1 LEISVLDQPL
11 ASPTFAVLFSGGLD
25 SSILLAHLLAQ
36 GRRVVP
42 LYVDSQLFWQAQE
55 LAAARRFL
63 QAIDQPE
70 LAELVVLHLP
80 LADLYGEHWSITGS
94 GVPSA
99 ADPDEKVYLPGRNPL
114 LIVKAH
120 VWCRLHGVSELA
132 LGALRSNPFADAT
145 DDFFAEFAAAMD
157 RAVSGSV
164 RIARPLAKWDKGQ
177 VMELGRD
184 LPLDLTFSCLA
195 PIADRHCGA
204 CNKCGERQAAFRAGG
219 LVDTTGYAT
228 PARSLAAPR
237 SR

>member
-1 LEISVLDQPL
+1 LDISVLDPP

-25 SSILLAHLLAQ
+25 SSILLAHLLSH
-36 GRRVVP
+36 GRRIVP
-42 LYVDSQLFWQAQE
+42 LYVDCQLYWQTQE
-55 LAAARRFL
+55 VAAARRFL
-63 QAIDQPE
+63 QAIDQPG
-70 LAELVVLHLP
+70 LAELVVLRLP
-80 LADLYGEHWSITGS
+80 LADLYGEHWSITGR

-114 LIVKAH
+114 LMVKAH

-164 RIARPLAKWDKGQ
+164 RIVRPFAQLDKRQ

-195 PIADRHCGA
+195 PVGDRHCGA
-204 CNKCGERQAAFRAGG
+204 CNKCAERQAAFRAGS
-219 LVDTTGYAT
+219 LVDATRYAT
-228 PARSLAAPR
+228 TARSLAAPR